1 LNGRDLLPMNMF
13 IIDKEIWIRLGV
25 FCLVFIVMAVW
36 ETMRP
41 RRILTEPKGKRWA
54 VNLSITLLNALIIRL
69 IFPLAAVGSALI
81 AEEQKWGLFNQFTID
96 DRIAGI
102 IAILV
107 LDFTIYAQHAMF
119 HYIPVFWRLH
129 MVHHTDL
136 DIDVTTGA
144 RFHPIEILLSMTI
157 KMSVI
162 VLLGAPAYSVL
173 VFEVL
178 LNGTSMFNHSNI
190 YIPPEIDK
198 VIRLFVVA
206 PDMHRVH
213 HSVIISERNS
223 NFSFNFSWWDRIF
236 RTYKDQPD
244 RGHNEMV
251 IGLANF
257 RDFKQLGLPHILA
270 LPFFGEK
277 R

>member
-1 LNGRDLLPMNMF
+1 MNMF
-13 IIDKEIWIRLGV
+13 IIDKGIWIRLGV
-25 FCLVFIVMAVW
+25 FCFVFIVMAVW

-41 RRILTEPKGKRWA
+41 RRRLTGPKGKRWA
-54 VNLSITLLNALIIRL
+54 VNLSITLLNALIVRL
-69 IFPLAAVGSALI
+69 IFPLAAVGSALV
-81 AEEQKWGLFNQFTID
+81 AEEKKWGLLHQFTID
-96 DRIAGI
+96 NLMAGI
-102 IAILV
+102 FTILV
-107 LDFTIYAQHAMF
+107 LDFTIYLQHAMF

-144 RFHPIEILLSMTI
+144 RFHPIEILLSMII

-162 VLLGAPAYSVL
+162 VLIGAQAYSVL
-173 VFEVL
+173 VFEIL
-178 LNGTSMFNHSNI
+178 LNGTSMFNHSNVL
-190 YIPPEIDK
+190 IPSKIDR
-198 VIRLFVVA
+198 VIRLFVVT

-213 HSVIISERNS
+213 HSVIIRERNS

-236 RTYKDQPD
+236 RTYRDQPD
-244 RGHNEMV
+244 KGHKDMV

-257 RDFKQLGLPHILA
+257 RDFRQLGLFTILV
-270 LPFFGEK
+270 LPFSSEN

>member
-1 LNGRDLLPMNMF
+1 MNMF

-25 FCLVFIVMAVW
+25 FCLVFLAMAIW
-36 ETMRP
+36 ETTRP
-41 RRILTEPKGKRWA
+41 RRILTEPKGKRWTT
-54 VNLSITLLNALIIRL
+54 NLSITLLNALILRL
-69 IFPLAAVGSALI
+69 LFPLAAVGSALI
-81 AEEQKWGLFNQFTID
+81 AEEKNWGLFHQLAFDN
-96 DRIAGI
+96 RIAAI
-102 IAILV
+102 ISIPV
-107 LDFTIYAQHAMF
+107 LDFTIYFQHVMF

-136 DIDVTTGA
+136 NIDVTTGA
-144 RFHPIEILLSMTI
+144 RFHPLEILLSMII

-173 VFEVL
+173 VFEIL
-178 LNGTSMFNHSNI
+178 LNATSMFNHSNI
-190 YIPPEIDK
+190 YIPPNIDK
-198 VIRLFVVA
+198 FIRLLFVT

-213 HSVIISERNS
+213 HSVIIRERNS
-223 NFSFNFSWWDRIF
+223 NFGFNFSWWDHMF

-244 RGHNEMV
+244 KGHRGML

-257 RDFKQLGLPHILA
+257 RDFKQLGLPNILA

-277 R
+277 K